1 MEQGLD
7 NNAPPTS
14 YRDTFRRHRK
24 LFCLPIILGALV
36 AGVFVFATQKS
47 YKSTASLWVD
57 TTPPAQSSIGAG
69 SSALVQ
75 PPASAEGGILSEL
88 LTTGSFASAVAQNSL
103 LGKSL
108 GSVASIRQHAAAL
121 LGTGQVVPI
130 VEGNQVLQ
138 ISYTASSPAMATSVL
153 AAIIAQLQNY
163 TDRLTS
169 QHNRDAVA
177 SATEQLKAAETA
189 LATARGN
196 VASYKAR
203 RPKVTQADPNYAALV
218 AAENNAVARLGQ
230 ANAALGQVAGAG
242 NAGGWLI
249 HVIDPPTNAGSA
261 GMGKKKIVEIIF
273 GGAMVGLLV
282 SFLAVIALTPAKKE
296 VWEDELPKEE
306 VWEDELPNGKHSFG
320 DAPSDD
326 SGRANP
332 PAVPTAFSQSS
343 PSPPAVH
350 QRRLSTGE
358 RRFSLRNPSA
368 PIKKQ

>member
-7 NNAPPTS
+7 NTEPPSTS
-14 YRDTFRRHRK
+14 YRETFRRHRK

-36 AGVFVFATQKS
+36 AGVLLFATQKS

-88 LTTGSFASAVAQNSL
+88 LTTGSFASSVAQNSL

-108 GSVASIRQHAAAL
+108 GSVAAIRQKAASL
-121 LGTGQVVPI
+121 LGTGQVVPT

-177 SATEQLKAAETA
+177 SATEQVKAAETA
-189 LATARGN
+189 LATARRN
-196 VASYKAR
+196 VAAYKER
-203 RPKVTQADPNYAALV
+203 RPKVTQADPSYVALV

-230 ANAALGQVAGAG
+230 ANTALGQVAGAG
-242 NAGGWLI
+242 NAGGWSI

-282 SFLAVIALTPAKKE
+282 SFLAVVLLTPAKKE
-296 VWEDELPKEE
+296 VWEDELP
-306 VWEDELPNGKHSFG
+306 NGTRSFG
-320 DAPSDD
+320 DAPSGD

-332 PAVPTAFSQSS
+332 PVVPTAFSQSS
-343 PSPPAVH
+343 PAPPAVH
-350 QRRLSTGE
+350 ERRLSTGE
-358 RRFSLRNPSA
+358 RRFSLRSPSA